1 VGLAGAG
8 YVGRRTESTSG
19 ARFPAAGPTV
29 PCRGGA
35 DERATQSFGSDLP
48 MKAMLDGP
56 PAIRGGRPAFPEGL
70 PLARPSVPD
79 PDRVVRD
86 VRIILESGV
95 LTNGPYVAEFE
106 RRAAEYLR
114 VRHCVA
120 VSSCTSGLMLVLRA
134 AGLSGDVILPSFTFA
149 ATAHAVAWNGLRPA
163 FVDVDPRTL
172 TLSPATATWGTGMR
186 TSAILA
192 THTYGTPCDVEGL
205 AEAAERSGI
214 RLFYDAA
221 HAFGSRH
228 DGRPMGSFGD
238 AEVFS
243 LTPTKPVVAGEGGI
257 IATNDEDL
265 AEDCRIGREYGKE
278 PDYDSRFVGLNA
290 RMSEFHAAVALTSL
304 DGLDERIADRNRL
317 AGQYREGLGSM
328 PGISFPEVRSGD
340 LSTYKDF
347 TILVDA
353 QEFGV
358 AASSLAE
365 ALTAEGIEVRRYYS
379 PPVHRMRPYRNSG
392 ASLPVTDHAASRVVT
407 LPLWVGMTDD
417 HVVRVAEVISRIR
430 ASLAGVEAS

>member
-1 VGLAGAG
+1 M
-8 YVGRRTESTSG
+8 RTT
-19 ARFPAAGPTV
+19 
-29 PCRGGA
+29 
-35 DERATQSFGSDLP
+35 
-48 MKAMLDGP
+48 LDGP
-56 PAIRGGRPAFPEGL
+56 PAIRGGRPVFPEGL

-86 VRIILESGV
+86 VRAILESEV

-106 RRAAEYLR
+106 RRAAEYLQ

-163 FVDVDPRTL
+163 FVDIDPRTL
-172 TLSPATATWGTGMR
+172 TLSPATARWGTGMR

-192 THTYGTPCDVEGL
+192 THTYGTPCDVDGL
-205 AEAAERSGI
+205 AAAAERSGI

-228 DGRPMGSFGD
+228 DGRPVGSFGD

-257 IATNDEDL
+257 IATNDEEL
-265 AEDCRIGREYGKE
+265 AEACRLGREYAKE

-290 RMSEFHAAVALTSL
+290 RMSEFHAAVALNSFE
-304 DGLDERIADRNRL
+304 GLDQRLAERNRL
-317 AGQYREGLGSM
+317 AERYREALGST
-328 PGISFPEVRSGD
+328 PGVSFPEVRSGD
-340 LSTYKDF
+340 FSTYKDF
-347 TILVDA
+347 TILVDR

-358 AASSLAE
+358 TASSLAE
-365 ALTAEGIEVRRYYS
+365 ALTAEGIDVRRYYS
-379 PPVHRMRPYRNSG
+379 PPVHRMRPYRSGG
-392 ASLPVTDHAASRVVT
+392 ASLPVTDEAASKVVT
-407 LPLWVGMTDD
+407 LPLWVGMTED
-417 HVVRVAEVISRIR
+417 HVARVAEAMSRIR
-430 ASLAGVEAS
+430 RSLAPSIERS